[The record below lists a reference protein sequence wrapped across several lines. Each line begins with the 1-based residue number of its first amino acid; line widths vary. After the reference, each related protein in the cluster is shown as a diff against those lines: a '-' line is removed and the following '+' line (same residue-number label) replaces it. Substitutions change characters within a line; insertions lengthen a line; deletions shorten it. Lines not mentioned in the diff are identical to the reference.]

1 MIKYTQNSEVSRSET
16 TGRWRKI
23 TRGFAPG
30 LIGVIA
36 LAALATLGAPRPAV
50 AQSTL
55 DPSDCQNYFFRQRLI
70 ATTTAELTPP
80 PADLLAL
87 IGEHTAHVGLH
98 LCPAVLQ
105 APPDIRGVDSF
116 TVDDPSGSSLD
127 DDPPNPL
134 QDDPVCYSTV
144 PQAFTQAR
152 YINEEGS
159 TFDWR
164 PIRQIPTDW
173 GGLGDPQ
180 LRHLGPVVD
189 VRIFGGTPA
198 DDPETA
204 GNESLKDAWETQGT
218 ADDSFLRI
226 PIGRNQI
233 IYRADTLMKPRDGV
247 FVYVPAVGKV
257 GDALAFAIDNSPVLQ
272 DAFAAEFLR
281 QTGNSTITDEN
292 GVNNVKDVLDVDYR
306 HGQLSLFDDVV
317 ANAFQEVWVLDQVP
331 PVISTGTDVSV
342 LPANQQVLLSYDAGL
357 DTFYLEAIDP
367 GGILG
372 NTGRSI
378 MRQLLDYSDR
388 CGRQVSVTHNG
399 AGGELWETGTTIAL
413 EWTATDPG
421 PSNPQGDRN
430 TASLTQTI
438 EIRDSFP
445 PVLLAPPSIVRE
457 IAPADP
463 GQPEPTVDVR
473 LGVPRVFDLAN
484 LTPELSN
491 DWSNEDGS
499 DPPFGLGLT
508 EVTWEASDG
517 FNTSTAVQLV
527 NIKEEGTNT
536 PPVADD
542 QLVDTLSY
550 AETEIVLTGSDG
562 DYHPSVDR
570 FDPLSFRITE
580 PPQNGDF
587 VAPLL
592 PYFIDDVRLEAS
604 QQRFAG
610 DTAQRDPVA
619 HCASGPSV
627 DPYQLEYPRE
637 PEWMGVADDGTAIV
651 FDRGSIFCQPSSTDF
666 LTRLAIFDPDSN
678 LVEWQDLD
686 YNDGGRSITDIFWDR
701 RSDAIYIANRANEDV
716 DRIEIYRGDLTLL
729 VRYDLEAGP
738 PATELNTPISV
749 SVDSRGIMYVANNR
763 QINAYAPLNRRPTMP
778 GTVLNIDASQE
789 LLGIAWELPSGY
801 FNIESIATDS
811 DNNLYISTPRR
822 VVKVSAAEYS
832 APRSFT
838 AGLEIGWLGGCAG
851 NLTTEV
857 ACDTPKQKSFGYT
870 CTDALCGTPIS
881 GSDIGQFS
889 SARGIAVDPNDNL
902 YLADAGNL
910 RVQRFTAD
918 GAFGGEARS
927 TGVGYGFLLGDFGYP
942 DDIEVNSDHFYLL
955 DTDADLLH
963 SFQTT
968 PVTPIDD
975 ASARVTYRSDNNFIG
990 MDQFRFSA
998 TDGFDTD
1005 EATVSISVTRNFRP
1019 PEIPGDG
1026 GPING
1031 PVVLE
1036 DQSATF
1042 VLPATDPDGAQ
1053 DTLSVIITKQP
1064 EHGSIEVDG
1073 LSVTY
1078 TPDPD
1083 YSGPDEFAYQV
1094 FDGNETSEASATVT
1108 LDVAPQPDAP
1118 TVVADTQEDAS
1129 VGFSTQHL
1137 FAVTDPDA
1145 DELFTFTIDWGDGET
1160 TGEGRFERNGMPI
1173 AIEDALDSNGNLLP
1187 GVEATGPIIGEPN
1200 NGVAISGAVH
1210 FYTMPGIYTVTTC
1223 VSDQVLLNP
1232 VSQLKTT
1239 TAASQTTCSETEVNV
1254 NLNAEVLIEVAGP
1267 DDPVQKG
1274 DNVEIVLQI
1283 RNLAFGLEP
1292 SDPRFAQLPSS
1303 GLDAMEL
1310 ELSGVLPI
1318 GLELVAVESSDAS
1331 CSSVADGFS
1340 CAIALL
1346 QYATD
1351 AVITLSAEVTEAAP
1365 GGAEL
1370 GITAEANWMGSS
1382 LTATG
1387 SGQVR
1392 VLPTGEAPTLDSLTP
1407 DSALVEDAPIATLQ
1421 GSNFEIGSQVFFG
1434 AVAGIDV
1441 TVIDSTMLTVAVPN
1455 SPPGTVDVT
1464 VLNPDDQSATLAG
1477 GWTYLAE
1484 AVAPPP
1490 PPAPAPENPP
1500 RRGGG
1505 SPNPLTL
1512 MLVLVIAALS
1522 RGRLR
1527 RPRAGATLPAEDR

>member
-1 MIKYTQNSEVSRSET
+1 MFSLTIT
-16 TGRWRKI
+16 TI
-23 TRGFAPG
+23 
-30 LIGVIA
+30 
-36 LAALATLGAPRPAV
+36 AALTLTGALVGNPAA
-50 AQSTL
+50 AQSNDLQPSECQLYYFVNRAVYEAAGLVTPAPL
-55 DPSDCQNYFFRQRLI
+55 DLP
-70 ATTTAELTPP
+70 AKVGGHT
-80 PADLLAL
+80 ADL
-87 IGEHTAHVGLH
+87 GLH
-98 LCPAVLQ
+98 TCPAVIA
-105 APPDIRGVDSF
+105 APDPIIGIDSF
-116 TVDDPSGSSLD
+116 EVDQLGASSLD
-127 DDPPNPL
+127 DDIPDPL
-134 QDDPVCYSTV
+134 REDPACYATV
-144 PQAFTQAR
+144 SQSLTKAQ
-152 YINEEGS
+152 YLINEYEQ
-159 TFDWR
+159 R
-164 PIRQIPTDW
+164 VPENW
-173 GGLGDPQ
+173 GDLGDPQ
-180 LRHLGPVVD
+180 IVHIDTAVD
-189 VRIFGGTPA
+189 IRLFAGTPE
-198 DDPETA
+198 DDLSTP
-204 GNESLKDAWETQGT
+204 GDESLADEWEIERHSTGAT
-218 ADDSFLRI
+218 NVRI
-226 PIGRNQI
+226 PIGRNRLT
-233 IYRADTLMKPRDGV
+233 YRADSMMAPIDAF
-247 FVYVPAVGKV
+247 FVYIPNVPKSTNLYKAIVSGST
-257 GDALAFAIDNSPVLQ
+257 ALFSGFKD
-272 DAFAAEFLR
+272 EFV
-281 QTGNSTITDEN
+281 STIGSDSIAT
-292 GVNNVKDVLDVDYR
+292 GVGPIELFEALQTDYR
-306 HGQLSLFDDVV
+306 HGQVGLFDDIYVD
-317 ANAFQEVWVLDQVP
+317 AYQDVWVLDQVP
-331 PVISTGTDVSV
+331 PVISTETDTSL
-342 LPANQQVLLSYDAGL
+342 LPPNQQALLSYDAGL
-357 DTFYLEAIDP
+357 ETFYLEAINP

-372 NTGRSI
+372 NTGRNI
-378 MRQLLDYSDR
+378 MRQLLEYRDR

-421 PSNPQGDRN
+421 PSNAQGDRN
-430 TASLTQTI
+430 SASLTHTI

-463 GQPEPTVDVR
+463 GQSEPMVDVR

-610 DTAQRDPVA
+610 DTAQQDPVA

-666 LTRLAIFDPDSN
+666 LTRLAVFDSDSN
-678 LVEWQDLD
+678 LIEWQDLD

-701 RSDAIYIANRANEDV
+701 RSNLIYIASRANEDV

-738 PATELNTPISV
+738 PVTELNSPISV
-749 SVDSRGIMYVANNR
+749 SVDGRGILYVANSS
-763 QINAYAPLNRRPTMP
+763 QINAYAPLNRVPVP

-811 DNNLYISTPRR
+811 DNNLYVSTPRR
-822 VVKVSAAEYS
+822 IVKVSPAEYS
-832 APRSFT
+832 APRIFT

-851 NLTTEV
+851 NQTAEA
-857 ACDTPKQKSFGYT
+857 ACDTAQQKSFGYT
-870 CTDALCGTPIS
+870 CTDALCGAPIS
-881 GSDIGQFS
+881 GSDIGQFI

-1005 EATVSISVTRNFRP
+1005 EAAVSISVTRNFRP

-1036 DQSATF
+1036 DRSATF
-1042 VLPATDPDGAQ
+1042 VLPATDPDGSQ
-1053 DTLSVIITKQP
+1053 DMLSVIITRQP
-1064 EHGSIEVDG
+1064 EHGSIDVDG
-1073 LSVTY
+1073 LAVTY

-1083 YSGPDEFAYQV
+1083 YFGPDEFAYQV
-1094 FDGNETSEASATVT
+1094 FDGNQASDESAKVT
-1108 LDVAPQPDAP
+1108 IDVAPEPDAP
-1118 TVVADTQEDAS
+1118 NLAVATDAEAS
-1129 VGFSTQHL
+1129 VGFLMEHL
-1137 FAVTDPDA
+1137 FAVADPDA
-1145 DELFTFTIDWGDGET
+1145 DELFTFTIDWGDGEVT
-1160 TGEGRFERNGMPI
+1160 SEGYLQRNGVPI
-1173 AIEDALDSNGNLLP
+1173 APEDAVDSAGNLLD
-1187 GVEATGPIIGEPN
+1187 GIVATGPILGEPN
-1200 NGVAISGAVH
+1200 NGMSMSGATH
-1210 FYTMPGIYTVTTC
+1210 IYTSPGVYTKTTC
-1223 VSDQVLLNP
+1223 VFDQVQLNP
-1232 VSQLKTT
+1232 TSQSKTPT
-1239 TAASQTTCSETEVNV
+1239 GASLMTCSEDEINV
-1254 NLNAEVLIEVAGP
+1254 NLDANVLIDVEGPAGP
-1267 DDPVQKG
+1267 VEKG
-1274 DNVEIVLQI
+1274 TDVEFVLRI
-1283 RNLAFGLEP
+1283 RNRPFDLDP
-1292 SDPRFAQLPSS
+1292 SDPRYAQLPTT
-1303 GLDAMEL
+1303 GLDVMEL
-1310 ELSGVLPI
+1310 EITGTLPV
-1318 GLELVAVESSDAS
+1318 GLELTDLQWTDATCSSSSD
-1331 CSSVADGFS
+1331 GFT
-1340 CAIALL
+1340 CDLALL
-1346 QYATD
+1346 EYAADSVLTV
-1351 AVITLSAEVTEAAP
+1351 AALVTTAAP

-1370 GITAEANWMGSS
+1370 GLVAEAVWMGSGQPS
-1382 LTATG
+1382 AG
-1387 SGQVR
+1387 SGGVSIQR
-1392 VLPTGEAPTLDSLTP
+1392 TGEAPTLDSLTP
-1407 DSALVEDAPIATLQ
+1407 DSALAEDATVATLQ

-1434 AVAGIDV
+1434 AVAGLDV

-1464 VLNPDDQSATLAG
+1464 VVNPDDQSATITG

-1484 AVAPPP
+1484 AVAPQP

-1512 MLVLVIAALS
+1512 LLVLLIATLS
-1522 RGRLR
+1522 RGWLR
-1527 RPRAGATLPAEDR
+1527 RSRDGATLQFENR